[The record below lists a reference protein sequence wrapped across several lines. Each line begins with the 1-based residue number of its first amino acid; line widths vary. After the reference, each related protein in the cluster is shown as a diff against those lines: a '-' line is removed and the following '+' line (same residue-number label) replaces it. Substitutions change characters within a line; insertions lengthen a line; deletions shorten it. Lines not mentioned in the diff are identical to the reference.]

1 MRSIRIFGVISL
13 IVALAVGCGGGG
25 GGGASSSSGVTDAI
39 QLEANLSNVSYL
51 TLSDSASS
59 VTTSTRLPQNILDHF
74 LNAFFPNAYATTFKT
89 NNVYAYDSNGN
100 ALENPFKSKVNLFIS
115 EAVIDP
121 VGQYAYIGINA
132 HLNAKLF
139 SDFAVIKDQA
149 CALYRIKINGGDIKC
164 IIKDSE
170 GGFGGDSIGKNII
183 FDASSRGYFLGAYNA
198 SRFGT
203 SGSEKTRLIRINL
216 DGSYTVMHDV
226 SGWWA
231 GQMTSAKNGNIF
243 FTEHPMGQTGQVTT
257 EKKFILNT
265 TTSSINEISISG
277 YVSDVSS
284 TISGDVY
291 FIASCNLYL
300 LDQAS
305 LTASRINTVD
315 NSSCAGSVYSGFS
328 RNISSGTYVNKGG
341 GEIFDLNYSRTVPI
355 ANVGSYAVNFKQKN
369 DTSDIP
375 YPALVSSGNYLLAKG
390 SSGGVQQVCSI
401 NVKSF
406 VKRCETF
413 AGNGATSILAM
424 MIIKNTAYVYFL
436 AGSSYKQAS
445 FDITNNSSS
454 IVVENSTAGDGGLV
468 SAISMRAPITLAVNL
483 GQISGVP
490 TDNKSTLTVSGNVES
505 FTLIE
510 VEFDAPIE
518 MIDTSQVIVRSSN
531 GTVLDTE
538 LSIVDKGFTLW
549 IKVKDPTS
557 SNALKYKLFPNGTVL
572 TINLPAVIPLVGEI
586 LEGTIGNRTL
596 SLTVSST

>member
-1 MRSIRIFGVISL
+1 MRSTRLL
-13 IVALAVGCGGGG
+13 IAIAVVVATLIGCGGGG
-25 GGGASSSSGVTDAI
+25 GGTSSSGGAVDAI
-39 QLEANLSNVSYL
+39 QLQANLSNVSYL

-59 VTTSTRLPQNILDHF
+59 VTTTANLPQSIFDRF
-74 LNAFFPNAYATTFKT
+74 LNAVLPNAYATTFKT

-100 ALENPFKSKVNLFIS
+100 ALDNPFKSKVNLFIS
-115 EAVIDP
+115 AAVIDP
-121 VGQYAYIGINA
+121 NGVYAYLGIDS
-132 HLNAKLF
+132 HLNGKMF
-139 SDFAVIKDQA
+139 SDFSQIGGGACSIYRVKIANGDIACLLISKD
-149 CALYRIKINGGDIKC
+149 IDINGESVGR
-164 IIKDSE
+164 
-170 GGFGGDSIGKNII
+170 NII
-183 FDASSRGYFLGAYNA
+183 FDRAGRAYFLGRYNA
-198 SRFGT
+198 SAYGT
-203 SGSEKTRLIRINL
+203 GGSEKTRLIRINL

-231 GQMTSAKNGNIF
+231 GRMVAAKNGNIF
-243 FTEHPMGQTGQVTT
+243 FTEHPMGQTGQVNT

-300 LDQAS
+300 LDQTS
-305 LTASRINTVD
+305 FTASRINTSD
-315 NSSCAGSVYSGFS
+315 NSVCAGSVYSSFS
-328 RNISSGTYVNKGG
+328 SNTSNGIYVNKSG

-355 ANVGSYAVNFKQKN
+355 ANVGSYTVNFKQKN

-436 AGSSYKQAS
+436 AGSSFKQAS
-445 FDITNNSSS
+445 FDITNNASS

-468 SAISMRAPITLAVNL
+468 SAISMRAPITLAANL

-531 GTVLDTE
+531 GTALDAE
-538 LSIVDKGFTLW
+538 LSVVDKGFTLW

-557 SNALKYKLFPNGTVL
+557 ANALKYKLFPNGTVL
-572 TINLPAVIPLVGEI
+572 TINLPAAVPLAGEV

-596 SLTVSST
+596 SLTVSSS